1 MVTMGSCCQN
11 EKKNSSRKCQVE
23 GHVYRIVNFGQIF
36 YFFFI
41 NRKER
46 ERENEGN
53 QIKFAIIAFLLWSKS
68 SRIAQFPA

>member
-23 GHVYRIVNFGQIF
+23 GHVYRIVNFGQSF

-46 ERENEGN
+46 ERERGESDK
-53 QIKFAIIAFLLWSKS
+53 ICYYS
-68 SRIAQFPA
+68 FPSME